1 MDFNPFSPLVALI
14 NDKLFFALE
23 VDLIT
28 KKEFGY
34 LIVDFNT
41 QTFYI
46 IPEILKDERNPP
58 GRPIVSLIWVPLE
71 KISKY
76 IDSLIKGLV
85 LELPSYVRDTGDVL
99 NKILDRFFPGDLILM
114 GIDVESLSTSKPHKW
129 GLMAVFY
136 FLDSRFLVLGAQNEF
151 ILNLLELALKNNLFQ
166 FTGSY
171 TIINK

>member
-1 MDFNPFSPLVALI
+1 M
-14 NDKLFFALE
+14 
-23 VDLIT
+23 
-28 KKEFGY
+28 
-34 LIVDFNT
+34 
-41 QTFYI
+41 
-46 IPEILKDERNPP
+46 
-58 GRPIVSLIWVPLE
+58 IVSLIWVPLE

-114 GIDVESLSTSKPHKW
+114 GIDVESLSTSIPHKW
-129 GLMAVFY
+129 GLMAVLY